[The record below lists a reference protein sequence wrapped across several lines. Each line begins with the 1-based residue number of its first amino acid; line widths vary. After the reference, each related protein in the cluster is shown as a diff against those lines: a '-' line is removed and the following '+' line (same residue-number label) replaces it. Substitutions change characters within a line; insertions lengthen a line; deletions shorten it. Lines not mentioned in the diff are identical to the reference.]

1 MPSNTIAT
9 SADRRAARSQ
19 AEWDTLALEVIVP
32 ALQAGT
38 SMTEIRAQ
46 YGAGPTIRRA
56 LDRVGYNTKGQQVD
70 PTTIKA
76 TGAALAKRVH
86 ARRLQLAAWW
96 RLEHETGKSQD
107 ELKALLAKH
116 GYQDIASGRVTRV
129 QANEAKAAKPA
140 RKARKAKVTA

>member
-1 MPSNTIAT
+1 MAT
-9 SADRRAARSQ
+9 TTDRRAARSQ
-19 AEWDTLALEVIVP
+19 ADWDKLALEVIVP

-38 SMTEIRAQ
+38 SMTDIRAQ

-56 LDRVGYNTKGQQVD
+56 LDRVGYNTRGQKVD
-70 PTTIKA
+70 RTAIKA

-86 ARRLQLAAWW
+86 ARRLELASWW

-116 GYQDIASGRVTRV
+116 GLEDTAAGRVTR
-129 QANEAKAAKPA
+129 AKANQAKAEKPA
-140 RKARKAKVTA
+140 RKARKAKAVA